1 MKKTTALL
9 AVLGAYFAAPI
20 DLAAAQ
26 AAAEAETEVDDSQR
40 LDTIVVTARSR
51 TETVLEAPISIT
63 ALTGEQLEERQIT
76 SMSDLAAMTPGLQFQ
91 QAASSTSSRP
101 LIRGMTQLG
110 RSSGDVANVG
120 VFVDGVYSPGM
131 SGVDMSFIGLE
142 RVEVVRGPQSAA
154 YGRNT
159 FGGAINYITRR
170 PGNDVEY
177 GGSVTIGEHDM
188 AGFTFYGSTP
198 IVEDVLAVRLDAS
211 LSDSGGYFRNQVNGE
226 ELNSTEASLVRVGA
240 LFTPTTNLTMFG
252 SLTWTEDDTSPS
264 PLIVIPDSSPR
275 RVAKPAATRRAP
287 VQVGRRVAGEITDY
301 SETFSFDDRALSTR
315 ESFRAAL
322 VTDLDVGA
330 YTVSARTGY
339 VERDVATLVDLDQT
353 PNGTL
358 LSGVWRQTASGD
370 IEDRWEFSQDLRLQP
385 RESGDLNWVVG
396 AYYSY
401 ERNDRA
407 DVRFADPAFGTT
419 APAPVNGQAL
429 VDFGELIRNEFY
441 SLYASADYRF
451 LDQFT
456 LTLEGRYTWE
466 RKRDTVLENN
476 YGSDAGTL
484 GDYTNNFEYFS
495 PRAILEYEPTDSLNF
510 YLSAAQGT
518 KSGGANPEA
527 VDPSEL
533 EYDAESNWT
542 YELGA
547 KGRFLDGTLQVAA
560 AIYHIDWTDQQ
571 LLVFATGVTPAT
583 SITGNIG
590 ESQVDGFEVGARWEP
605 LSWLAIDASYNY
617 NDARYVDAVTSSFA
631 GFVDCANLPRVECVG
646 GVTTGRLDG
655 AQMQFTPEHQG
666 TLGVELTFPAFGDF
680 EWYARTDV
688 SADSRRYV
696 DAGNVGWIPGS
707 EQVRLRAGL
716 QSDNLR
722 FMGFCNNLLEDSTPV
737 TAFESRDFL
746 GTPHYYVRA
755 REGRMCGV
763 TVGASF

>member
-9 AVLGAYFAAPI
+9 AVLGAYLATPI

-26 AAAEAETEVDDSQR
+26 AAATAESDDQTF
-40 LDTIVVTARSR
+40 DTIVVTARSR

-63 ALTGEQLEERQIT
+63 AITGEQLEQRQIT

-91 QAASSTSSRP
+91 QAASATSSRP

-131 SGVDMSFIGLE
+131 SGIDMSFVGLE

-159 FGGAINYITRR
+159 FAGAINYITRR
-170 PGNDVEY
+170 PSNDVEY
-177 GGSVTIGEHDM
+177 GGSVTVGENLM
-188 AGFTFYGSTP
+188 GGITLYGSAP
-198 IVEDVLAVRLDAS
+198 LVEDVLAVRLDAA
-211 LSDSGGYFRNQVNGE
+211 LNDSGGYFTNQVNGE
-226 ELNSTEASLVRVGA
+226 RLNRNVGSIVRLGVN
-240 LFTPTTNLTMFG
+240 FTPTQNISMYG
-252 SLTWTEDDTSPS
+252 SLSWSQDEASPS

-275 RVAKPAATRRAP
+275 RVGKPAGTARTP
-287 VQVGRRVAGEITDY
+287 NQIGRRVAGEITDY
-301 SETFSFDDRALSTR
+301 SETFSFDDLAHSERESTR
-315 ESFRAAL
+315 AML
-322 VTDLDVGA
+322 VTDLDIGA
-330 YTVSARTGY
+330 FTLSARTGY
-339 VERDVATLVDLDQT
+339 EQREVSTLVDLDQT

-370 IEDRWEFSQDLRLQP
+370 IEDRWEFSQDFRLQP
-385 RESGDLNWVVG
+385 RNSGDFNWVVG

-401 ERNDRA
+401 ENNDRA
-407 DVRFADPAFGTT
+407 DVRFASPAFGTT
-419 APAPVNGQAL
+419 APAPVNGRAL
-429 VDFGELIRNEFY
+429 VDYGELIRNEFY
-441 SLYASADYRF
+441 SAYASVDYHF
-451 LDQFT
+451 AEYFT
-456 LTLEGRYTWE
+456 ITAEGRYTWE
-466 RKRDTVLENN
+466 RKRATVLENN

-495 PRAILEYEPTDSLNF
+495 PRVILEYQPSSTLNF

-527 VDPSEL
+527 SLASEQ
-533 EYDAESNWT
+533 EYDPESNWT

-547 KGRFLDGTLQVAA
+547 KASFLNNTLQVAA
-560 AIYHIDWTDQQ
+560 SLYHIDWTDQQ
-571 LLVFATGVTPAT
+571 ILVFATGVTPAT

-590 ESQVDGFEVGARWEP
+590 ESKVDGFEIGARWRP

-617 NDARYVDAVTSSFA
+617 NDARYENAVTSSFA
-631 GFVDCANLPRVECVG
+631 GFVDCADLPRLECIG

-655 AQMQFTPEHQG
+655 NAMQFTPEHQG
-666 TLGVELTFPAFGDF
+666 TLGIELTVPAFTGW

-688 SADSRRYV
+688 TADSRRYV
-696 DAGNVGWIPGS
+696 DAGNVGWVPGS
-707 EQVRLRAGL
+707 EQVRLRFGI
-716 QSDNLR
+716 QSDTLR
-722 FMGFCNNLLEDSTPV
+722 FMGFCNNLFEDTTPV

>member
-9 AVLGAYFAAPI
+9 AVLGAYLATPI

-26 AAAEAETEVDDSQR
+26 AAATAESDDQTF
-40 LDTIVVTARSR
+40 DTIVVTARSR

-63 ALTGEQLEERQIT
+63 AITGEQLEQRQIT

-91 QAASSTSSRP
+91 QAASATSSRP

-131 SGVDMSFIGLE
+131 SGIDMSFVGLE

-159 FGGAINYITRR
+159 FAGAINYITRR
-170 PGNDVEY
+170 PSNDVEY
-177 GGSVTIGEHDM
+177 GGSVTVGENLM
-188 AGFTFYGSTP
+188 GGITLYGSAP
-198 IVEDVLAVRLDAS
+198 LVEDVLAVRLDAA
-211 LSDSGGYFRNQVNGE
+211 LNDSGGYFTNQVNGE
-226 ELNSTEASLVRVGA
+226 RLNRNVGSIVRLGVN
-240 LFTPTTNLTMFG
+240 FTPTQNISMYG
-252 SLTWTEDDTSPS
+252 SLSWSQDEASPS

-275 RVAKPAATRRAP
+275 RVGKPAGTARTP
-287 VQVGRRVAGEITDY
+287 NQIGRRVAGEITDY
-301 SETFSFDDRALSTR
+301 SETFSFDDLAHSERESTR
-315 ESFRAAL
+315 AML
-322 VTDLDVGA
+322 VTDLDIGA
-330 YTVSARTGY
+330 FTLSARTGY
-339 VERDVATLVDLDQT
+339 EQREVSTLVDLDQT

-370 IEDRWEFSQDLRLQP
+370 IEDRWEFSQDFRLQP
-385 RESGDLNWVVG
+385 RNSGDFNWVVG

-401 ERNDRA
+401 ENNDRA
-407 DVRFADPAFGTT
+407 DVRFASPAFGTT
-419 APAPVNGQAL
+419 APAPVNGRAL
-429 VDFGELIRNEFY
+429 VDYGELIRNEFY
-441 SLYASADYRF
+441 SAYASVDYHF
-451 LDQFT
+451 AEYFT
-456 LTLEGRYTWE
+456 ITAEGRYTWE
-466 RKRDTVLENN
+466 RKRATVLENN

-495 PRAILEYEPTDSLNF
+495 PRVILEYQPSSTLNF
-510 YLSAAQGT
+510 YISAAQGT

-527 VDPSEL
+527 SLASEQ
-533 EYDAESNWT
+533 EYDPESNWT

-547 KGRFLDGTLQVAA
+547 KASFLNNTLQVAA
-560 AIYHIDWTDQQ
+560 SLYHIDWTDQQ
-571 LLVFATGVTPAT
+571 ILVFATGVTPAT

-590 ESQVDGFEVGARWEP
+590 ESKVDGFEIGARWRP

-617 NDARYVDAVTSSFA
+617 NDARYENAVTSSFA
-631 GFVDCANLPRVECVG
+631 GFVDCADLPRLECIG

-655 AQMQFTPEHQG
+655 NAMQFTPEHQG
-666 TLGVELTFPAFGDF
+666 TLGIELTVPAFTGW

-688 SADSRRYV
+688 TADSRRYV
-696 DAGNVGWIPGS
+696 DAGNVGWVPGS
-707 EQVRLRAGL
+707 EQVRLRFGI
-716 QSDNLR
+716 QSDTLR
-722 FMGFCNNLLEDSTPV
+722 FMGFCNNLFEDTTPV